1 VRTTEPL
8 SASQTTILQ
17 DWVEES
23 MPATRVTPAKLLQST
38 VSARA
43 QQRVLVPDSECDVS
57 YEFAE
62 FGAVLSP
69 GAGKV
74 EVISTAAAGSAS
86 PLMEGSVAVSTT
98 TG

>member
-1 VRTTEPL
+1 M
-8 SASQTTILQ
+8 A
-17 DWVEES
+17 
-23 MPATRVTPAKLLQST
+23 
-38 VSARA
+38 
-43 QQRVLVPDSECDVS
+43 DSECDVS

-62 FGAVLSP
+62 FGAALSP

-74 EVISTAAAGSAS
+74 EVISTAAAGAAS